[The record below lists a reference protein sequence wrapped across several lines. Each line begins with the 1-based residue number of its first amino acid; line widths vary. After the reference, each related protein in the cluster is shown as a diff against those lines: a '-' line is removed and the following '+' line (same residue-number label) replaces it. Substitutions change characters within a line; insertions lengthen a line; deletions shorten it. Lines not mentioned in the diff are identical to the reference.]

1 MLERLPPPVLV
12 TLAALFGVMIIAS
25 IALHALRR
33 LKPQTSFDELAARI
47 NSWWIMIAVFAVAMI
62 FGRTAS
68 LVYFAIASFIALK
81 EYLSLVP
88 TRRVD
93 RRVLLL
99 CYAAIPVQF
108 YWVAIGWYGLFIIF
122 IPVYM
127 FLLLPTAMVLGGQT
141 EGFLRA
147 AGTLHW
153 GLMTCVFTISHAAY
167 LLVLPS
173 PAGSLSAAGG
183 AGLLLTLVI
192 LTEGNDVAQYVCGR
206 LLGERRIV
214 PSVSPNKTV
223 AGFVGGVVST
233 ALLSALIAPALTPY
247 RLIGAAGLGALLG
260 VAGFVG
266 DITISAVKR
275 DIGVKDM
282 GSLLPGHGGVLDRID
297 SLTFTAPLFFHITYY
312 FLY

>member
-1 MLERLPPPVLV
+1 MLKHLSPTML
-12 TLAALFGVMIIAS
+12 TALAALFAVMIAAS
-25 IALHALRR
+25 IVLVALRR
-33 LKPQTSFDELAARI
+33 FKPQADFTELGRRI
-47 NSWWIMIAVFAVAMI
+47 NSWWVMIAVFAVAMAL
-62 FGRTAS
+62 GRVAS
-68 LVYFAIASFIALK
+68 LVYFAVASFIALK

-99 CYAAIPVQF
+99 CYIAIPVQF
-108 YWVAIGWYGLFIIF
+108 YWIAIGWYGLFIIF

-147 AGTLHW
+147 VGTLHW
-153 GLMTCVFTISHAAY
+153 GLMTCVFAVSHAAY
-167 LLVLPS
+167 LLVLPA
-173 PAGSLSAAGG
+173 PAGNLAAGS

-192 LTEGNDVAQYVCGR
+192 LTEANDVAQYVWGR
-206 LLGERRIV
+206 LFGHRRIA

-223 AGFVGGVVST
+223 AGFVGGVLST
-233 ALLSALIAPALTPY
+233 ALLGALIGPILTPY
-247 RLIGAAGLGALLG
+247 GREGSTALGALLG
-260 VAGFVG
+260 VAGFIG
-266 DITISAVKR
+266 DITISALKR

-312 FLY
+312 LFY